1 MTSRSPKTPKDV
13 EILLTFLLDDNP
25 ETARLARQQVT
36 ELARANPLFHKV
48 VESATDA
55 RVRHEARKLLE
66 DVRMDDV
73 AAEFT
78 LLAAMGESL
87 DLERGVLALARFGH
101 PDIDPAAIR
110 RQLDGFAAG
119 LDEAIDAAEADSPEA
134 ADLLTRYLFQELRF
148 RGNVEKYQDPD
159 NSYFNKV
166 LERRLGIPISLT
178 CLALF
183 VGWRLDIPVF
193 GVGLPGH
200 FILGH
205 NSPRGPRFFDAFN
218 GGKPLSLSDC
228 AGIALKGGMEFS
240 EHLLEPAS
248 RPQILARM
256 MVNLLNI
263 YTERND
269 EAKVKWLTRWLDLF
283 IGRAG

>member
-1 MTSRSPKTPKDV
+1 MSPSPQPRDV

-25 ETARLARQQVT
+25 DTARLARQQVID
-36 ELARANPLFHKV
+36 LARANPDFHQV
-48 VESATDA
+48 VESAVNP

-66 DVRMDDV
+66 DVRLNDV

-78 LLAAMGESL
+78 LLAAMGESV
-87 DLERGVLALARFGH
+87 DLERGVLALACFGH
-101 PDIDPAAIR
+101 PDTDPAAIR
-110 RQLDGFAAG
+110 RQLDGIAAG
-119 LDEAIDAAEADSPEA
+119 LEEAIDAAEADSLEA
-134 ADLLTRYLFQELRF
+134 GDLLTGYLFSELGF
-148 RGNVEKYQDPD
+148 RGNQEKYQDPD
-159 NSYFNKV
+159 NSYLNKV

-205 NSPRGPRFFDAFN
+205 NSTGGPRFYDPFTA
-218 GGKPLSLSDC
+218 GKLLSLDDC
-228 AGIALKGGMEFS
+228 GAIALRGGVELN

-269 EAKVKWLTRWLDLF
+269 ELKVKWLTRWLDLF
-283 IGRAG
+283 IGRTG